1 MNQESS
7 GRVSREASAMLELRA
22 MHCAQRSGGS
32 KQRICERRSGV
43 LRHARTTLSTA
54 LAKKTAERVT
64 AYMRGANVLGRTV
77 APNATLLSLSRD
89 L

>member
-1 MNQESS
+1 M
-7 GRVSREASAMLELRA
+7 VREASGRFGRGASAILELIA
-22 MHCAQRSGGS
+22 MDCAQRSEGS
-32 KQRICERRSGV
+32 KQRTRERKSSVR
-43 LRHARTTLSTA
+43 RQARTTLSTA

-77 APNATLLSLSRD
+77 APNATLLSLNRD